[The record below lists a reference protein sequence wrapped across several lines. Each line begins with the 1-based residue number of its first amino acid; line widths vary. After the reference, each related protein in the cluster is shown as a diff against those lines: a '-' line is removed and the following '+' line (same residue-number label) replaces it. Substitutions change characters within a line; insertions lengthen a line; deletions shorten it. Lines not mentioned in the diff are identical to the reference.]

1 MRRAVAA
8 VVVGVLAFAVVTLI
22 ALEGRE
28 VVVVETEDG
37 EGSTHRTRTWIA
49 DDADGTWIEAA
60 NPARPFVADVRR
72 SATVVLE
79 RGGVR
84 RTCRAE
90 LVPNPD
96 GHERVRRLLRDRY
109 GWADCW
115 IGLVADTRASLAVRV
130 DCA

>member
-1 MRRAVAA
+1 MRRALVTLVAGVLGFAA
-8 VVVGVLAFAVVTLI
+8 VTLV

-28 VVVVETEDG
+28 VVVVETTGGDG
-37 EGSTHRTRTWIA
+37 AMHRTRTWVA

-60 NPARPFVADVRR
+60 NPERPFVADLGR
-72 SATVVLE
+72 STTLVLE

-84 RTCRAE
+84 RSCRAE
-90 LVPNPD
+90 VVPNPA

-115 IGLVADTRASLAVRV
+115 IGMVADTHASLAVRV
-130 DCA
+130 RCA